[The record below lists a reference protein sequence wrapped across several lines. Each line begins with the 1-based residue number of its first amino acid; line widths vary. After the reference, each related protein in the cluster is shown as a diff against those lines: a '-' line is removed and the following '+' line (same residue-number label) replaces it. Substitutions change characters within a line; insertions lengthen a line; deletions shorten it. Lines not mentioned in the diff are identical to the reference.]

1 MLGRGDWRKLEDQI
15 NGVLEPMGERLK
27 ALEAVVEALKEPT
40 EAPKSTKSTK
50 STKSA

>member
-27 ALEAVVEALKEPT
+27 ALEEAVEALTEPK
-40 EAPKSTKSTK
+40 ADPKSTKSTK
-50 STKSA
+50 STESA